1 MLSTKAVAGAVGALL
16 GSYVIWKSASALKSN
31 ERQKHPYLENNTGSK
46 EYLSKLIGK
55 DKIVVFMKGSPGNPK
70 CRYTRRLVD
79 IFKEY
84 GLEDYA
90 TYNVLEDPEMKQ
102 GIKEYSNWPTFP
114 QVFFKRQ
121 FIGGID
127 KIAEMHKTGELGE
140 KLRNIGVHSKLAE
153 RQELLQLGMR
163 TSMLERHRPY
173 RKN

>member
-102 GIKEYSNWPTFP
+102 GIKEYS
-114 QVFFKRQ
+114 
-121 FIGGID
+121 
-127 KIAEMHKTGELGE
+127 
-140 KLRNIGVHSKLAE
+140 
-153 RQELLQLGMR
+153 
-163 TSMLERHRPY
+163 
-173 RKN
+173 